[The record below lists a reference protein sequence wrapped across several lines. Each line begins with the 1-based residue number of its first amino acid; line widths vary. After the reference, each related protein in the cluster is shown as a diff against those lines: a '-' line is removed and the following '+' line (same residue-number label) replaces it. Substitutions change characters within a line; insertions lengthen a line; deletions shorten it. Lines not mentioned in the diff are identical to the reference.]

1 MEVKKTD
8 KANLENKRGLFLQ
21 IGWVIALGV
30 VLLAFEW
37 TSKPADLGDLGSL
50 DDMNLE
56 EEVIPITRQNTEPP
70 PPPPP
75 AQQTEVINIVQ
86 NDVEID
92 DELELDDTEADEATK
107 VEIVEFTQEEEV
119 VDEQEIFLV
128 VEDMPTFQ
136 GQEKDAF
143 RVYIQQNL
151 KYPPIAQENNISGRV
166 YVSFVVDRDGSITNV
181 QVVRGVD
188 PSLDK
193 EAVRVVKSSPKWSPG
208 KQIVRS
214 VLVSFTF
221 PIVFQ
226 LQSFNYSYRY

>member
-21 IGWVIALGV
+21 IGWVFTLGL

-37 TSKPADLGDLGSL
+37 TSKPADLGDLGNL
-50 DDMNLE
+50 NDMNLE
-56 EEVIPITRQNTEPP
+56 EEVIPITRQQNEPP

-75 AQQTEVINIVQ
+75 PQQTEVINIVQ
-86 NDVEID
+86 NDVDID
-92 DELELDDTEADEATK
+92 DELELEDTEADEATQ
-107 VEIVEFTQEEEV
+107 VQIVEFTEEEET

-151 KYPPIAQENNISGRV
+151 KYPVIAQENGISGRV
-166 YVSFVVDRDGSITNV
+166 YVSFVVDRDGSLTNV

-193 EAVRVVKSSPKWSPG
+193 EAVRVVKSSPKWTPG
-208 KQIVRS
+208 KQRGRAVR
-214 VLVSFTF
+214 VSFTF

-226 LQSFNYSYRY
+226 LQ

>member
-8 KANLENKRGLFLQ
+8 KADLEKSKGLFLQ
-21 IGWVIALGV
+21 IGYVVVLGL

-37 TSKPADLGDLGSL
+37 TSKPADLGDLGDL
-50 DDMNLE
+50 GDMNLE
-56 EEVIPITRQNTEPP
+56 EEVIPITRQQNEPP

-75 AQQTEVINIVQ
+75 AQQTEIINIVQ

-92 DELELDDTEADEATK
+92 DELELEDTEADEATQ
-107 VEIVEFTQEEEV
+107 VEIVEFTEEEEV

-143 RVYIQQNL
+143 RIYIQQNL

-193 EAVRVVKSSPKWSPG
+193 EAVRVVKSSPKWTPG
-208 KQIVRS
+208 KQRGRAVR
-214 VLVSFTF
+214 VSFTF

-226 LQSFNYSYRY
+226 LQ

>member
-8 KANLENKRGLFLQ
+8 KANLEKSRGLFLQ
-21 IGWVIALGV
+21 IGYVVVLGL

-37 TSKPADLGDLGSL
+37 TSKPADLGDLGNL

-56 EEVIPITRQNTEPP
+56 EEVIPITRQQNEPP

-75 AQQTEVINIVQ
+75 PQQTEVINIVQ
-86 NDVEID
+86 NDVDID
-92 DELELDDTEADEATK
+92 DELELEDTEADEATK
-107 VEIVEFTQEEEV
+107 VQIVEFTQEEET

-151 KYPPIAQENNISGRV
+151 KYPVIAQENGISGRV
-166 YVSFVVDRDGSITNV
+166 YVSFVVDRDGSLTNV

-193 EAVRVVKSSPKWSPG
+193 EAVRVVKSSPKWTPG
-208 KQIVRS
+208 KQRGRAVR
-214 VLVSFTF
+214 VSFTF

-226 LQSFNYSYRY
+226 LQ

>member
-21 IGWVIALGV
+21 IGWVFTLGL

-37 TSKPADLGDLGSL
+37 TSKPADLGDLGNL

-56 EEVIPITRQNTEPP
+56 EEVIPITRQQNEPP

-75 AQQTEVINIVQ
+75 PTQTEVINIVQ

-92 DELELDDTEADEATK
+92 DELELEDTEADEATK
-107 VEIVEFTQEEEV
+107 VEIVEFTEEEET

-151 KYPPIAQENNISGRV
+151 KYPVIAQENGISGRV
-166 YVSFVVDRDGSITNV
+166 YVSFVVDRDGSLTNV

-193 EAVRVVKSSPKWSPG
+193 EAVRVVKSSPKWTPG
-208 KQIVRS
+208 KQRGRAVR
-214 VLVSFTF
+214 VSFTF

-226 LQSFNYSYRY
+226 LQ

>member
-21 IGWVIALGV
+21 LGLVIALGV

-37 TSKPADLGDLGSL
+37 TSRPADLGDLGSL
-50 DDMNLE
+50 GDMNLE

-92 DELELDDTEADEATK
+92 DELELEDTEADEATQ
-107 VEIVEFTQEEEV
+107 VEIVEFTEEEEV

-208 KQIVRS
+208 KQRGRAVR
-214 VLVSFTF
+214 VSFTF

-226 LQSFNYSYRY
+226 LQ

>member
-8 KANLENKRGLFLQ
+8 KANLEKSRGLFLQ
-21 IGWVIALGV
+21 IGYVVVLGL

-37 TSKPADLGDLGSL
+37 TSKPADLGDLGNL

-56 EEVIPITRQNTEPP
+56 EEVIPITRQQNEPP

-75 AQQTEVINIVQ
+75 PAQTEVINIVQ
-86 NDVEID
+86 NDVDIE
-92 DELELDDTEADEATK
+92 DELELEDTEADEATK
-107 VEIVEFTQEEEV
+107 VQIVEFTQEEET

-151 KYPPIAQENNISGRV
+151 KYPVIAQENGISGRV
-166 YVSFVVDRDGSITNV
+166 YVSFVVDRDGSLTNV

-193 EAVRVVKSSPKWSPG
+193 EAVRVVKSSPKWTPG
-208 KQIVRS
+208 KQRGRAVR
-214 VLVSFTF
+214 VSFTF

-226 LQSFNYSYRY
+226 LQ

>member
-8 KANLENKRGLFLQ
+8 KADLEKSKGLFLQ
-21 IGWVIALGV
+21 IGYVVVLGL

-37 TSKPADLGDLGSL
+37 TSKPADLGDLGDL
-50 DDMNLE
+50 GDMNLE
-56 EEVIPITRQNTEPP
+56 EEVIPITRQQNEPP

-75 AQQTEVINIVQ
+75 AQQTEIINIVQ
-86 NDVEID
+86 NDVDID
-92 DELELDDTEADEATK
+92 DELELEDTEADEATQ
-107 VEIVEFTQEEEV
+107 VRIVEFTQNEEV

-143 RVYIQQNL
+143 RIYIQQNL

-193 EAVRVVKSSPKWSPG
+193 EAVRVVKSSPKWTPG
-208 KQIVRS
+208 KQRGRAVR
-214 VLVSFTF
+214 VSFTF

-226 LQSFNYSYRY
+226 LQ